1 MAYAENVIRKMTMA
15 VVKVYDQDRQE
26 AGEIA
31 LAPDVFE
38 VEVRPEILNLVTR
51 AQRAAKR
58 AGTHAAKTRAQVRG
72 GGAKPWRQ
80 KGSGRARAGSNRSPI
95 WRGGGIIFGPQ
106 PRDYSFKV
114 NAKVRV
120 LAIKM
125 ALSSRLAGDA
135 LMVLK
140 SIELPEAKT
149 KHFAK
154 IAGALGL
161 EKALIVAG
169 GVQETLVRCARNIPG
184 ITLTTAEG
192 LNVYD
197 ILKHKQLVLLQE
209 AVEPIQARFAKK

>member
-1 MAYAENVIRKMTMA
+1 MA
-15 VVKVYDQDRQE
+15 VVKVYDQERRE
-26 AGEIA
+26 AGEVT

-38 VEVRPEILNLVTR
+38 VEVRPEILNLVAR
-51 AQRAAKR
+51 AQLAAKR
-58 AGTHAAKTRAQVRG
+58 AGTHATKTRAQVRG

-95 WRGGGIIFGPQ
+95 WRGGAVSFGPQ

-114 NAKVRV
+114 NAKVRA
-120 LAIKM
+120 LAMKM

-135 LMVLK
+135 LMVVK
-140 SIELPEAKT
+140 GIELPAAKT
-149 KHFAK
+149 RHFAK
-154 IAGALGL
+154 IAGALEI

-169 GVQETLVRCARNIPG
+169 CAQETLARCARNIPG

-197 ILKHKQLVLLQE
+197 ILKHKQLVLLQD
-209 AVEPIQARFAKK
+209 AVEPIQARFARK